1 MQDCFRAHP
10 DVYGAELSDD
20 EDETEQ
26 SQAPSTSSSSS
37 PDSSFESDPAKSS
50 DAPFPVATHHD
61 PSHGDA
67 VPKAAFSATT
77 AETGA
82 GLPPGATKYESEED
96 KTKRAKAAKAQVE
109 KDHGGKE
116 ADSHAQGKGHRSE
129 DGKDMRTAAQHG
141 LSGNSDDRD
150 APKKGGW

>member
-20 EDETEQ
+20 EDESEQ
-26 SQAPSTSSSSS
+26 GPAPSTSSSPSSSTSSS
-37 PDSSFESDPAKSS
+37 PNSSFESDPAKSS

-82 GLPPGATKYESEED
+82 GLPPGATKYESEDD

-116 ADSHAQGKGHRSE
+116 ARSE